1 MTGATTGEFS
11 QLLLGLC
18 AGGLLAMAAAMLR
31 ASRPTAR
38 WTGFAFFFT
47 SSFFAIKLWCDS
59 TQALPHDVRVVI
71 GIIAMSSVGWFW
83 LMVMALFADCDEY
96 RPAMFTAPIGLAFIA
111 AAHQFPFEAVM
122 PLVWVAGT
130 LVQAGLA
137 IASLVVVVR
146 SWKGDLVE
154 SRRRV
159 RGPFMVAV
167 ALYILSLNG
176 FDLLEMLG
184 TAPDWYPMA
193 NAAMLASIVLGGAFT
208 FLDPRSEMFG
218 EAEAPVSVRQPEP
231 AVRTAPPADIQ
242 TTGKPNGH
250 ANGVADN
257 VPVSVAP
264 AAIVI
269 DRAAKADLDRLE
281 CLMSRDQVWKEEGLT
296 IASLALRANMP
307 ETQLRR
313 LINDCLGYR
322 NFPSYV
328 NAHRISAA
336 KTRLSDPSEARVS
349 ISTIAYDIGF
359 ASLGPFNR
367 AFKEEAGV
375 SPSEWRR
382 KALDIDSPIPEEV

>member
-1 MTGATTGEFS
+1 MHGVPATTGQFS

-18 AGGLLAMAAAMLR
+18 AGALLTMAAAMLR
-31 ASRPTAR
+31 APRPAAR
-38 WTGFAFFFT
+38 WTGFVFFLTSAFF
-47 SSFFAIKLWCDS
+47 ALKLWCDE
-59 TQALPHDVRVVI
+59 THALPHEVRIVV
-71 GIIAMSSVGWFW
+71 GVIAMSSVGWFW
-83 LMVMALFADCDEY
+83 LMVMALFEDCDLFK
-96 RPAMFTAPIGLAFIA
+96 PAAFAAPIGLSVLGVYY
-111 AAHQFPFEAVM
+111 QFGPGPELLRQISWICWTV
-122 PLVWVAGT
+122 L
-130 LVQAGLA
+130 QAGLA
-137 IASLVVVVR
+137 IVSLMIVLR

-176 FDLLEMLG
+176 FDIWEAFG
-184 TAPDWYPMA
+184 DVPAWYPMF
-193 NAAMLASIVLGGAFT
+193 NSAMLALVTLSGACV
-208 FLDPRSEMFG
+208 FLDPRSDMFG
-218 EAEAPVSVRQPEP
+218 DAQAPAPRPQPEP
-231 AVRTAPPADIQ
+231 AVRASAPVNVVANGH
-242 TTGKPNGH
+242 THGH
-250 ANGVADN
+250 ANGNGAAVAL
-257 VPVSVAP
+257 
-264 AAIVI
+264 

-281 CLMSRDQVWKEEGLT
+281 CMMTKDQVWKEEGLT
-296 IASLALRANMP
+296 IASLALRTHIP

-328 NAHRISAA
+328 NAHRIAAA
-336 KTRLSDPSEARVS
+336 KTRLSDPAEARVS

-382 KALDIDSPIPEEV
+382 SALGVGSPIPENA

>member
-1 MTGATTGEFS
+1 MTGGPTGYFT

-18 AGGLLAMAAAMLR
+18 VGGLLTMAAAMLR
-31 ASRPTAR
+31 APRRTVR
-38 WTGFAFFFT
+38 WSGFFFFAT
-47 SSFFAIKLWCDS
+47 SAVFALKLWCDQ
-59 TQALPHDVRVVI
+59 TQALPHEVRMII
-71 GIIAMSSVGWFW
+71 GPIAMSSVGWFW

-96 RPAMFTAPIGLAFIA
+96 RPAMFLAPLSLLVFALAHNLSGVFMPVIWVGSTLLQAGFAIA
-111 AAHQFPFEAVM
+111 A
-122 PLVWVAGT
+122 
-130 LVQAGLA
+130 
-137 IASLVVVVR
+137 LVVVLR

-154 SRRRV
+154 TRRRV

-176 FDLLEMLG
+176 FDIWEMLG
-184 TAPDWYPMA
+184 DTPGWYPMF
-193 NAAMLASIVLGGAFT
+193 NAAMLTLCVMAGAMT
-208 FLDPRSEMFG
+208 FLEARGEMFG
-218 EAEAPVSVRQPEP
+218 EAAEPAPVRQPEP
-231 AVRTAPPADIQ
+231 AVLAVAPVAVA
-242 TTGKPNGH
+242 NGH
-250 ANGVADN
+250 AVANGN
-257 VPVSVAP
+257 VEAF
-264 AAIVI
+264 AI

-281 CLMSRDQVWKEEGLT
+281 CLMSRDEVWKEEGLT
-296 IASLALRANMP
+296 IASLALRAGIP

-328 NAHRISAA
+328 NAHRIAAA
-336 KTRLSDPSEARVS
+336 KSRLANPTEARVS

-382 KALDIDSPIPEEV
+382 KALDLHSPIPEEV